1 MAVSVA
7 VVFVRGNKAGSGIP
21 CSDLQSLR
29 SLLFVFCV
37 LSSET
42 LKL

>member
-7 VVFVRGNKAGSGIP
+7 VVFVHGSGIP